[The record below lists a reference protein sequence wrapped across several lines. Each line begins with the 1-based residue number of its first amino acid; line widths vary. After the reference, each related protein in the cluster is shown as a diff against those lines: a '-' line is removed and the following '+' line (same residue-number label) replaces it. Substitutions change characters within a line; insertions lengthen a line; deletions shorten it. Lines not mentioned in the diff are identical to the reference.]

1 MHLSEKSIKF
11 AVENA
16 KNIMQKNFI
25 YIIFLFLTLSLP
37 SAAQIDNDS
46 YKTKSDS
53 LRTILL
59 SYFQNTD
66 FVKAKPQIYKLLQ
79 LAENQKDT
87 SRIAEYFLWL
97 ANLYQFFNTPDS
109 SFYYHNKALDISIL
123 KRDTTAM
130 SICYSNLGTET
141 FNRGFYGLSENYLKK
156 AVHLDSITDNKDQLA
171 LNLALLGLVY
181 GIQYIDDNTNIYCKE
196 NAINCTYKSLS
207 LKGNDLS
214 RFYTY
219 YALTQFAMWRKQ
231 NDSCDYYYQKFK
243 EVASQSMYE
252 TMSISLDMDYMIY
265 YKQYRKAL
273 DYLISKKSVF
283 EMSKI
288 SMRFYYE
295 KLNYVYELLGDY
307 RNAHQANAKQFRLQR
322 EISDDNT
329 TRAIANAEAEKAAAV
344 ERVKREE
351 SEKHFAAEAK
361 QLLTLIISLSV
372 GLLLV
377 SIMVILI
384 FRMLK
389 IKRKANIELL
399 QKNKL
404 LDERNSEIETQ
415 KNIITEQW
423 KEVENVNKQLI
434 SSITYAER
442 IQRAAVSSQA
452 DVNEI
457 FPQNFVYY
465 RPRNIVS
472 GDYYRAVRCGRFSV
486 MITAD
491 CTGHGIPGAFLSM
504 LGISSLK
511 EFMSKE
517 SDAENPGTVLDRMRN
532 FIKTTLVSTSS
543 NSIDDGMDMTICC
556 FDFEDMELHY
566 AIANQTMVM
575 IRSGKITRLKGDKMP
590 VGRYILEKEHFQT
603 MKLTI
608 EKDDVFYM
616 FSDGIEDQF
625 GGEIINNTGS
635 KLMLRNLETFL
646 LKISSEPIENQKQ
659 LLHEKIEKWRGNL
672 PQVDDMTMVGI
683 RV

>member
-16 KNIMQKNFI
+16 KKIMHKKFL

-109 SFYYHNKALDISIL
+109 SFYYHNKALDICIL

-171 LNLALLGLVY
+171 LNLSLLGLVY
-181 GIQYIDDNTNIYCKE
+181 GIQYIDDNTNNYFKE

-214 RFYTY
+214 HFYTY

-231 NDSCDYYYQKFK
+231 NDSCDYYYQKFR
-243 EVASQSMYE
+243 EVASQSIYE

>member
-1 MHLSEKSIKF
+1 M
-11 AVENA
+11 
-16 KNIMQKNFI
+16 
-25 YIIFLFLTLSLP
+25 
-37 SAAQIDNDS
+37 
-46 YKTKSDS
+46 
-53 LRTILL
+53 

-109 SFYYHNKALDISIL
+109 SFYYHNKALDICIL

-171 LNLALLGLVY
+171 LNLSLLGLVY
-181 GIQYIDDNTNIYCKE
+181 GIQYIDDNTNNYFKE

-214 RFYTY
+214 HFYTY

-231 NDSCDYYYQKFK
+231 NDSCDYYYQKFR
-243 EVASQSMYE
+243 EVASQSIYE

-659 LLHEKIEKWRGNL
+659 LLHEKKEKWRGNL

>member
-25 YIIFLFLTLSLP
+25 YIIFLFLTFSLP
-37 SAAQIDNDS
+37 STAQIDRDS
-46 YKTKSDS
+46 YKVKSDS

-59 SYFQNTD
+59 SYFQKTD
-66 FVKAKPQIYKLLQ
+66 FVEAKPQIYKLLQ

-87 SRIAEYFLWL
+87 SRIAECSLWL
-97 ANLYQFFNTPDS
+97 ANLYQFLNIPDS
-109 SFYYHNKALDISIL
+109 SFYYHNKALDLSIL

-156 AVHLDSITDNKDQLA
+156 AVHLDSITANQEQLA

-181 GIQYIDDNTNIYCKE
+181 GIQYIDDNTNTYCKE
-196 NAINCTYKSLS
+196 KSINCTYKSLS

-214 RFYTY
+214 HFYTY

-231 NDSCDYYYQKFK
+231 NDSCDYYYQKFR
-243 EVASQSMYE
+243 EVASQSIYE
-252 TMSISLDMDYMIY
+252 TMSVSLDMDYMIY

-273 DYLISKKSVF
+273 NYLISKKPVF

-377 SIMVILI
+377 SLMVILI

-423 KEVENVNKQLI
+423 QEVENVNKQLI

-452 DVNEI
+452 DVNKI

-532 FIKTTLVSTSS
+532 FIKTTLVSTSN

-556 FDFEDMELHY
+556 FDFDNMKLHY

-575 IRSGKITRLKGDKMP
+575 IRNGKITRLKGDKMP

-603 MKLTI
+603 MNLTI
-608 EKDDVFYM
+608 EKGDIFYM

-635 KLMLRNLETFL
+635 KLLLRNLETFL
-646 LKISSEPIENQKQ
+646 LEISSEPIENQKQ
-659 LLHEKIEKWRGNL
+659 LLHEKIENWRGNL
-672 PQVDDMTMVGI
+672 PQIDDMTMVGI
-683 RV
+683 RI